1 MTPTIILICV
11 AVYFAALL
19 VISYLTSRS
28 TSAEGYFLGNKQSPW
43 YAVAFGMVGDSLSGV
58 TFISVPGAIY
68 YGKFGYLQL
77 VVGYFVGYF
86 VISRVLLPI
95 YYSRNLTS
103 IYEYLRERFG
113 TITQRTGAFFF
124 LISRLLGAGGR
135 LFLAANVLQLFVFD
149 AFNIPFALSVA
160 IIIVLILIYTYR
172 GGIQTL
178 VWTDVFQSS
187 FLLLAVLFSIMAI
200 ANAMQLGVLDVARV
214 IKHSDYNQI
223 LFIDINAKN
232 FVLKNFIGGLFI
244 AVAMTGLDQNMMQ
257 KNLSCKS
264 LADSQKNIEWFSVIM
279 VLVNMF
285 FVCLGALLYAYMQ
298 TNNIALPMNADG
310 TKVLTDTVFPSLA
323 LNHLGLFAGIV
334 FIIGLTAA
342 TFSSA
347 DSVLTSLTT
356 TVYID
361 FLNLDRNT
369 DLNEQQKSKK
379 RTVIHTLFA
388 FVLLLCIL
396 GFAWLNDAA
405 IVNTV
410 LMLAGYTYGPL
421 LGLFGLG
428 LFSKVFINDKIV
440 PLACVIAPVMC
451 YFINDA
457 LPKDGY
463 QIGMEL
469 ILVNALITV
478 ALLLGFTK
486 ITTAITTK

>member
-1 MTPTIILICV
+1 MSPFIILICV
-11 AVYFAALL
+11 AIYFVGLL
-19 VISYLTSRS
+19 AISYVTSRV
-28 TSAEGYFLGNKQSPW
+28 TSSEGYFLGNKQSPW

-77 VVGYFVGYF
+77 VAGYFVGYF

-124 LISRLLGAGGR
+124 LLSRLLGAGGR

-149 AFNIPFALSVA
+149 AFHIPFPISVT
-160 IIIVLILIYTYR
+160 IIIGLILIYTYR

-178 VWTDVFQSS
+178 VWTDVFQST
-187 FLLLAVLFSIMAI
+187 FLLLAVLFSILAI
-200 ANAMQLGVLDVARV
+200 ANAMHLGVADVARL

-223 LFIDINAKN
+223 LFLDVNAKS
-232 FVLKNFIGGLFI
+232 FILKNFIGGLFI

-264 LADSQKNIEWFSVIM
+264 LADAQKNIEWFSVIM
-279 VLVNMF
+279 VLVNVF
-285 FVCLGALLYAYMQ
+285 FVCLGALIYAYMQ
-298 TNNIALPMNADG
+298 ANNIALPMNADG

-323 LNHLGLFAGIV
+323 LNHLGMFAGIV

-361 FLNLDRNT
+361 FMNLDSNT
-369 DLNEQQKSKK
+369 TLAEADKK
-379 RTVIHTLFA
+379 RKRTLIHGAFA
-388 FVLLLCIL
+388 GVLLLSIL
-396 GFAWLNDAA
+396 GFAALNNSA

-421 LGLFGLG
+421 LGLFALG
-428 LFSKVFINDKIV
+428 LFSNIKLNDAIV
-440 PLACVIAPVMC
+440 PYACVLAPILTYALNEVLPSIA
-451 YFINDA
+451 N
-457 LPKDGY
+457 GY

-469 ILVNALITV
+469 IVVNALISV
-478 ALLLGFTK
+478 ALLVGFSK
-486 ITTAITTK
+486 LKK

>member
-1 MTPTIILICV
+1 MSPSIILICV
-11 AVYFAALL
+11 AVYFVGLL
-19 VISYLTSRS
+19 FISYITSRT

-124 LISRLLGAGGR
+124 LLSRLLGAGGR

-149 AFNIPFALSVA
+149 AFHVPFALSVA

-187 FLLLAVLFSIMAI
+187 FLLLAVLFSILAI
-200 ANAMQLGVLDVARV
+200 ANAMNLDVLDVARV

-223 LFIDINAKN
+223 LFLDINAKN
-232 FVLKNFIGGLFI
+232 FALKNFIGGLFI

-264 LADSQKNIEWFSVIM
+264 LADAQKNIEWFSVIM
-279 VLVNMF
+279 VLVNVF
-285 FVCLGALLYAYMQ
+285 FVCLGALLFAYMQ
-298 TNNIALPMNADG
+298 ANNIPLPMNGD
-310 TKVLTDTVFPSLA
+310 KVITDSIFPTLA
-323 LNHLGLFAGIV
+323 LNHLGIFAGVV

-361 FLNLDRNT
+361 FMNLDKNT
-369 DLNEQQKSKK
+369 NLNEQQKARK
-379 RTVIHTLFA
+379 RTLIHTAFA
-388 FVLLLCIL
+388 VVLLGTIL
-396 GFAWLNDAA
+396 GFSWLNDTA

-410 LMLAGYTYGPL
+410 LTLAGYTYGPL
-421 LGLFGLG
+421 LGLFTLG
-428 LFSKVFINDKIV
+428 LFSKIIINDSIV
-440 PLACVIAPVMC
+440 PYACVIAPVLC
-451 YFINDA
+451 YGLNSI
-457 LPKDGY
+457 LPTITNY

-469 ILVNALITV
+469 IVINAIISMVLLVMFTNIKRILIS
-478 ALLLGFTK
+478 K
-486 ITTAITTK
+486 